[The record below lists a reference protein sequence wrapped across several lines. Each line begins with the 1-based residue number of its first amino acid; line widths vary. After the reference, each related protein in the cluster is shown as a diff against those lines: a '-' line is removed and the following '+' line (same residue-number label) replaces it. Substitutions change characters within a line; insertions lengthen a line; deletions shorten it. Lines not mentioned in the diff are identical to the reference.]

1 MSKIMSQE
9 EALAAGL
16 YMSVMP
22 MIKHKAV
29 QSGIEPDEVEKSLV
43 EATTE
48 IYVNE
53 GNVLN
58 SYQQSWKIDRRVW
71 DKFCMY
77 SLL

>member
-9 EALAAGL
+9 EAITAGL

-22 MIKHKAV
+22 MIKHKAA
-29 QSGIEPDEVEKSLV
+29 QAGIDHNEVEKCLE
-43 EATTE
+43 EATVD

-77 SLL
+77 SM